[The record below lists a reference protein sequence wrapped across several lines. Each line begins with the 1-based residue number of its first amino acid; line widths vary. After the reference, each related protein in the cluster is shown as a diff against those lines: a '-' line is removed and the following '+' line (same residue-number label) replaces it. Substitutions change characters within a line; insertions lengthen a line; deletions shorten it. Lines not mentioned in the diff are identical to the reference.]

1 MGSGQEE
8 VERLRQEADE
18 AGENLAST
26 VGAVAYKADVKN
38 RGKEVLEEKKEV
50 LKDKVDELKSKV
62 SGGEGEPGVA
72 DKVKDKLP
80 SGEELKSKLP
90 GGGEGSD
97 DPASSEGGL
106 KDKVKDAADAASG
119 KPLAV
124 TAGAAAAGLVAGL
137 ALPETEVERE
147 KLAPKAKQV
156 REDAQARAKETV
168 QQAKA
173 AAKETAD
180 STVQAVRQAGE
191 QQDGKLGEVI
201 EKSADKAQ
209 EKVDEKGP

>member
-1 MGSGQEE
+1 MGPGQED
-8 VERLRQEADE
+8 VERLRREADE
-18 AGENLAST
+18 AGEDLAST
-26 VGAVAYKADVKN
+26 AGAVAYKADVKN

-62 SGGEGEPGVA
+62 SGGPGEPGVA

-80 SGEELKSKLP
+80 SGEELKDKLP
-90 GGGEGSD
+90 GGGEGSGD
-97 DPASSEGGL
+97 EASGEGL

-137 ALPETEVERE
+137 AIPETDIERE

-156 REDAQARAKETV
+156 KADAQDRVKETV
-168 QQAKA
+168 QQAKS

-180 STVQAVRQAGE
+180 STIQAVRQTGE
-191 QQDGKLGEVI
+191 QQDGKLGEAI

-209 EKVDEKGP
+209 QKVDEKGP

>member
-8 VERLRQEADE
+8 VERLRREADE

-26 VGAVAYKADVKN
+26 AGAVAYKADVKN

-90 GGGEGSD
+90 GGGEGSGD
-97 DPASSEGGL
+97 AASGEGL
-106 KDKVKDAADAASG
+106 KDKVKDAADTASG

-137 ALPETEVERE
+137 AIPETDIERE

-173 AAKETAD
+173 AAKDTAD

-201 EKSADKAQ
+201 EKGADKAQ